1 MVRPKKYINIDVDT
15 RILAIQAKTEEESIS
30 EEQSIVDKLYLPI
43 VNEKS
48 IKNITIHHALLVLNQ
63 QMKLNGLRKRT
74 IDDYNYQF
82 KRFAELVKVEYL
94 HEINA
99 DKIYEYLSLLGDIK
113 DISKLNRLKTLTA
126 VLGRCY
132 ENGWIKVKY
141 WKNIKIKVNRTI
153 KKPSEESDLS
163 ILLSLLDKTTY
174 SGFRDSVA
182 VLLLYKTGIRIT
194 TLGLLE
200 EKHIDFNNQVLYLTG
215 DIMKSHKA
223 LKLPLD
229 DDMCSLLQ
237 QLIELNQEM
246 RREYQNKNTNIF
258 LTSTATPIKDTV
270 SPSNLIAKNL
280 WKYSKRY
287 ELKNINAHSIRR
299 LYAQNLIKRGA
310 NINLVSHA
318 LGHDSLHTTSRYLY
332 LDEETVAE
340 NLRDYL

>member
-1 MVRPKKYINIDVDT
+1 LVRPKKYINVEVDT
-15 RILAIQAKTEEESIS
+15 RIIAIQSQKEERKRVEEKEHDHFYIS
-30 EEQSIVDKLYLPI
+30 ALD
-43 VNEKS
+43 NRN
-48 IKNITIHHALLVLNQ
+48 IKNITICHALSILTQ
-63 QMKLNGLRKRT
+63 QMKLSGLRKRT

-82 KRFAELVKVEYL
+82 NRFAEMVNIECI
-94 HEINA
+94 HEITTE
-99 DKIYEYLSLLGDIK
+99 KIYEYLSLMGNIK

-126 VLGRCY
+126 ILGRCY
-132 ENGWIKVKY
+132 DNGWVKKKF
-141 WKNIKIKVNRTI
+141 WKNIKIKVDKTI
-153 KKPSEESDLS
+153 KKPSEESELS

-200 EKHIDFNNQVLYLTG
+200 EKHIDFNNQMLVLTG

-237 QLIELNQEM
+237 QLIDVNREL
-246 RREYQNKNTNIF
+246 RREYKQKSSYIF
-258 LTSTATPIKDTV
+258 LTSTGTPIKNTV
-270 SPSNLIAKNL
+270 SPANLISKNL

-287 ELKNINAHSIRR
+287 GLKNINPHSIRR

-318 LGHDSLHTTSRYLY
+318 LGHDSLDTTSRYLY